1 MSTFPSSP
9 KPAAKATGAS
19 LFGFRTRLLL
29 TWLALFGLFVAFFLS
44 FDLKFAII
52 VEKFPNLAGF
62 KLGPNGFLQGA
73 ALTLFLCLCSMV
85 VSVLLGFAA
94 ALARLS
100 GSAVLVGIASF
111 YTSFFRGTPL
121 LIQILL
127 IYLGLPQV
135 GLVPG
140 AISAGIIALSLNYGA
155 YLSEIFRA
163 GILGVARGQREAALA
178 LGMRPPQTF
187 CYIVLPQAMRVIIP
201 PTANQFISMLKD
213 SSLIFGDGGV
223 GSDVPGPVVR
233 ALQLPLPGNADYRG
247 NHLLGTVDSAGAVAS
262 APGTALRQGVPALSS
277 AWAQRAH
284 ARTVARRRPLVGG
297 ATVG

>member
-1 MSTFPSSP
+1 MSTFPPSP
-9 KPAAKATGAS
+9 KPVAKPAGAG

-52 VEKFPNLAGF
+52 LEKFPNLAGF

-100 GSAVLVGIASF
+100 SSAVLVGVASF

-178 LGMRPPQTF
+178 LGMRTPQIF
-187 CYIVLPQAMRVIIP
+187 CHIILPQAMRMIIP

-213 SSLIFGDGGV
+213 SSLISVMGVWEVMFLAQSYGRSSYRYLEMLTTAAVIYWVLSILLELLQARLERHFGK
-223 GSDVPGPVVR
+223 
-233 ALQLPLPGNADYRG
+233 AY
-247 NHLLGTVDSAGAVAS
+247 
-262 APGTALRQGVPALSS
+262 
-277 AWAQRAH
+277 QR
-284 ARTVARRRPLVGG
+284 
-297 ATVG
+297 